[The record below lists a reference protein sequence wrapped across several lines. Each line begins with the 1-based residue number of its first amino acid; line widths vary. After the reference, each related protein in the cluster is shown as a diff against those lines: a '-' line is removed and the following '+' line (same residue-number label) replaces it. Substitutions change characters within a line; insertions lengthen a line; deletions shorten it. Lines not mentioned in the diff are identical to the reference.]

1 MYVYI
6 YICICVNIQ
15 TPNQCGFNPHRF
27 SIRIIVDTPLAHLQ
41 PGVQV
46 ECCGILGEEEDE
58 LLEAGELSPTV
69 VQPGEGPQLGGCVT
83 LII

>member
-1 MYVYI
+1 MGTL
-6 YICICVNIQ
+6 VNPLIL
-15 TPNQCGFNPHRF
+15 RMRVAEKLD
-27 SIRIIVDTPLAHLQ
+27 ILLAHLQ
-41 PGVQV
+41 PGVRV

-58 LLEAGELSPTV
+58 LLEAGELSPAV